1 MIEIDV
7 SWLIEEKV
15 DECRGQMPGGNSNN
29 KKEKMDKSRLVNFAM
44 LSKYLSL
51 THSVQKNA
59 VLTGTR
65 DSTSTN
71 KKRKKLNTAR

>member
-15 DECRGQMPGGNSNN
+15 DERRGPRPGGNSNSSNN
-29 KKEKMDKSRLVNFAM
+29 KKEKMDKSRFVNFAM

-51 THSVQKNA
+51 THSV
-59 VLTGTR
+59 
-65 DSTSTN
+65 
-71 KKRKKLNTAR
+71 KKMPF